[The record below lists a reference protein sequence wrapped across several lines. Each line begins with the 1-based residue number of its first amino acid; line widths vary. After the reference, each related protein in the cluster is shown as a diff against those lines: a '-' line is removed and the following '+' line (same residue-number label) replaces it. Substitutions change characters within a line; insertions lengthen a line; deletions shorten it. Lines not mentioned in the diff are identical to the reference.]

1 MEKKNKKVT
10 TLNELVGIMLGA
22 FDSNQKYMDKKFDQ
36 VDKKFD
42 QVDKNFEH
50 INKNFKEVN
59 KKIDNISLNIVDVVR
74 KDEFD
79 KLKSRVIN
87 IEEAIDLA
95 SKKN

>member
-1 MEKKNKKVT
+1 MKDYNYSMVKKNKKIT

-36 VDKKFD
+36 VDKK
-42 QVDKNFEH
+42 FEH

-87 IEEAIDLA
+87 IEEAIDLP